1 GSQRKIDI
9 ARSMFDAGVDG
20 SRLREAIDVARSAV
34 ITPLMFEYDL
44 IERARADRKHIVLP
58 EGTDDRIL
66 RATSTILAR
75 EAADITLL
83 GDEQS
88 IRSRAAELG
97 LDLTEA
103 KVVDPKSSPWL
114 EDFAFEYAKLR
125 VHKGVSLERARE
137 VMKDVSYFGT
147 MMVHLDHADGMV
159 PGAAHTTAHT
169 ISPAF
174 QIIKTVPGTSIVS
187 SVFFMCLADR
197 VLVYGDC
204 AVIPDPNAE
213 ELADIAMSSAQTAR
227 QFGVDPRVAML

>member
-1 GSQRKIDI
+1 RATILGREG
-9 ARSMFDAGVDG
+9 ARSW
-20 SRLREAIDVARSAV
+20 R
-34 ITPLMFEYDL
+34 
-44 IERARADRKHIVLP
+44 
-58 EGTDDRIL
+58 
-66 RATSTILAR
+66 
-75 EAADITLL
+75 L
-83 GDEQS
+83 GDETS

-97 LDLTEA
+97 LYLSGAEIIEPRT
-103 KVVDPKSSPWL
+103 SPWL

-125 VHKGVSLERARE
+125 VHRGVSLERARE